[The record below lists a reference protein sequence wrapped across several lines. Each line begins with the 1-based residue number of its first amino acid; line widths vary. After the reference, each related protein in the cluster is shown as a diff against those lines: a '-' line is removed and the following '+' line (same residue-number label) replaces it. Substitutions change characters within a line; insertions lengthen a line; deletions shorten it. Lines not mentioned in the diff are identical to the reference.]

1 MEAALPEL
9 GWGAR
14 GPQDCPESQAIHSH
28 LDPSQGPPRLGIR
41 VPGRRAGSAAAAGG
55 AEASAARGEGRP
67 RQRGQRGRSLV
78 TLGNRPDDTAPRPR
92 TPWPPT
98 RALVPGEETAVS
110 PQQLRPRAPA
120 GQLRWGMNG

>member
-28 LDPSQGPPRLGIR
+28 LDPSQGPPAWESGCR
-41 VPGRRAGSAAAAGG
+41 AAGRG
-55 AEASAARGEGRP
+55 LQQPQEEQKRAQRGE
-67 RQRGQRGRSLV
+67 RGVRASGDSGVAASSLLV
-78 TLGNRPDDTAPRPR
+78 TGRMTAPRPR

-98 RALVPGEETAVS
+98 PALVPGEETAVS